1 MIEKGQLYSTKTGD
15 QLFIVQEK
23 LDEEISYTIQ
33 IGNNK
38 KNKIEKMSL
47 WSVYNSSLNTFNEM
61 FESEFKSLNLLSQ

>member
-47 WSVYNSSLNTFNEM
+47 WSVYDNNLKTFNEM